1 MWQAMLFTVSEF
13 SFVEEQ
19 AIHNLGARASKMWRG
34 SRN

>member
-19 AIHNLGARASKMWRG
+19 AIHNLAAYGPKMRRCCG
-34 SRN
+34 N